1 MVSPPV
7 ETHVM
12 QGITNHDIQHF
23 TLCSRDLVNK
33 SEVELWIEYS
43 LSIFSTLLTNTRS
56 VQLGR
61 HHQSLQMI
69 QNTSGIEYCAKVI
82 MIKDNTC

>member
-1 MVSPPV
+1 
-7 ETHVM
+7 M
-12 QGITNHDIQHF
+12 QGITNHDMQHF
-23 TLCSRDLVNK
+23 TLCSRDLENK
-33 SEVELWIEYS
+33 SEVELQIGNKIYFVS
-43 LSIFSTLLTNTRS
+43 LNILFTLLTNTRP
-56 VQLGR
+56 VQLDR